1 MDIRALI
8 REEVLAQVAYPVVT
22 APCRIKLDANESSLA
37 IPPELRERFTDR
49 LASVPLNRY
58 PEAGSVALASR
69 FAKAFG
75 VGADQV
81 ILGNGSDELIQ
92 ILCQALAR
100 PGAGVMIPVPTFVM
114 YRIIALNS
122 CFQVAA
128 IPLDNDF
135 DLDLTAMQEQM
146 ATHSPALIFL
156 AWPNNPTGNCFSR
169 ERIEAI
175 LKAASGIVVVDEA
188 YFHFAEKTF
197 LPDLGRYENLVILRT
212 LSKVGLAAMRIG
224 LLIGPPALIH
234 ELHKVR
240 LPYNLNALSQAAAGF
255 YLDEEEA
262 FLRQAAKIRRWRGEL
277 FSALNALPG
286 IHPWPTEANF
296 IFFSCAFDTDRI
308 YSLLMQ
314 RGILIKNLSAPGRM
328 RDFIRVTV
336 GTREENQEF
345 LDVLKDIIEK

>member
-8 REEVLAQVAYPVVT
+8 REEVLAQVAYPVAT
-22 APCRIKLDANESSLA
+22 DPCRIKLDANESSLA
-37 IPPELRERFTDR
+37 IPPRLRERFAAL

-58 PEAGSVALASR
+58 PEAGSVALTSR
-69 FAKAFG
+69 YAKAFG

-81 ILGNGSDELIQ
+81 ILGNGSDDLIQ

-114 YRIIALNS
+114 YRIIAVNS
-122 CFQVAA
+122 GFRVAA
-128 IPLDNDF
+128 VPLDKDF
-135 DLDLTAMQEQM
+135 DLDLPAMQEQM
-146 ATHSPALIFL
+146 AMHSPALIFL
-156 AWPNNPTGNCFSR
+156 AWPNNPTGNCFCR

-175 LKAASGIVVVDEA
+175 MKAASGIVVVDEA

-197 LPDLGRYENLVILRT
+197 LPDLGRHENLVILRT
-212 LSKVGLAAMRIG
+212 LSKVGLAAMRVG

-255 YLDEEEA
+255 YLDEEDA

-277 FSALNALPG
+277 FSALDALPG
-286 IHPWPTEANF
+286 IHPPADRGKF
-296 IFFSCAFDTDRI
+296 YFF
-308 YSLLMQ
+308 
-314 RGILIKNLSAPGRM
+314 
-328 RDFIRVTV
+328 
-336 GTREENQEF
+336 
-345 LDVLKDIIEK
+345 